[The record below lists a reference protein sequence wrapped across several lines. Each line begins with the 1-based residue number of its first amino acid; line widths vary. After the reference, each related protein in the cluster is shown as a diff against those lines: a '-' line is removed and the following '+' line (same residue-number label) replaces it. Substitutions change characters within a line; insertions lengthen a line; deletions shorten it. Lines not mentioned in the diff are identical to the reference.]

1 MSARKPRNLAEA
13 LAASPTMRV
22 ELEPAFVVELAAMEH
37 VGVDDWA
44 TWMVQRAQLASIG
57 TSARSVHLS
66 SPTGGD
72 TYWLHKSGDRAKLTT
87 AYRKRARWAL
97 KLGLS
102 ATRALDYVPAD
113 ERAATAALMASEVEA
128 ARAAVDKWGQAAAER
143 DREQAA

>member
-1 MSARKPRNLAEA
+1 MSTRKPRNLAEA

-22 ELEPAFVVELAAMEH
+22 ELEPGFVVELTAMEH

-44 TWMVQRAQLASIG
+44 TWMVQRAHLANIS
-57 TSARSVHLS
+57 
-66 SPTGGD
+66 
-72 TYWLHKSGDRAKLTT
+72 KSGGSVALDTGAGVERFYLHRPAECRKLAT

-113 ERAATAALMASEVEA
+113 ERATTAALMAAEIEA